1 MADDLEA
8 LIRTLERGEPPGQT
22 PISKPEA
29 TGRVSPKPAAQRDDP
44 VQTRALTD
52 SPVRQVVEK
61 FDGEVISVDHL
72 RQPPAKPGTLKA
84 DDLPELQARLEAQGW
99 KVTRRGNELICVPAP
114 GKAASQGAV
123 EESGVAFPTSRCRR
137 CNGWIFW
144 VSIHGAVACAT
155 CHPPAHLGLAA
166 HWYSVPEGQMP
177 TTIQ

>member
-1 MADDLEA
+1 MTDDVEA
-8 LIRTLERGEPPGQT
+8 LIRSLERGEPPNQT
-22 PISKPEA
+22 PTCEPQVIAKASPE
-29 TGRVSPKPAAQRDDP
+29 PAAQRDDP
-44 VQTRALTD
+44 VQPRAPAGPL
-52 SPVRQVVEK
+52 VRQFIEK
-61 FDGEVISVDHL
+61 FDVAGL

-99 KVTRRGNELICVPAP
+99 KVTRRGNELICVPAA

-123 EESGVAFPTSRCRR
+123 EESGVVFPTSRCRR

-144 VSIHGAVACAT
+144 VSIHGAVACAA
-155 CHPPAHLGLAA
+155 CHPPANLGLVA